1 MKMNSTITKQYVLA
15 LCFALFIIA
24 VSNIA
29 EAAPQQDEISAVLC
43 RVIGQLQGGIGRGI
57 ATIAIIVLGIGLFL
71 GKLNWPVALA
81 TAIGIGVIFGAG
93 TVVNWLSPGAGAA
106 CNIS

>member
-1 MKMNSTITKQYVLA
+1 MKIDLTITKQYAFA

-24 VSNIA
+24 ISNIA
-29 EAAPQQDEISAVLC
+29 EAAQPDEISRVLC
-43 RVIGQLQGGIGRGI
+43 RVINQLQGGIGRGI

-71 GKLNWPVALA
+71 GKLNWTVALA

-106 CNIS
+106 CSVS